1 MVKRNIFLDYGELI
15 AKQEF
20 NRDTLYR
27 AHNLALD
34 YLNSNHPNLVSLDNL
49 AGSHNQVILRYLEAR
64 KDGTEWSMERI
75 ISQVIGALNISDSHV
90 SSLVNIY
97 KLNDHDYSLL
107 PDAREVLLEIARS
120 RKLGIISNLPH
131 NSLIHELEDF
141 ELLDL
146 FDTLTISGVVGYRK
160 PHPAIYQS
168 ALAKAQTRPEEST
181 FVSHDKD
188 EVKGAERVGMEGIL
202 VKSIK
207 EVVGML

>member
-34 YLNSNHPNLVSLDNL
+34 YLNSNHLNLVSLDNL
-49 AGSHNQVILRYLEAR
+49 AESHHQVISRYLEAR
-64 KDGTEWSMERI
+64 KDGTEWSMQRI
-75 ISQVIGALNISDSHV
+75 ISQVTGALNISSSHV
-90 SSLVNIY
+90 LPLVNIY
-97 KLNDHDYSLL
+97 KFNDHDYSLL

-131 NSLIHELEDF
+131 DSLINELEDF

-146 FDTLTISGVVGYRK
+146 FETITISGRVGYRK
-160 PHPAIYQS
+160 PHQAIYRV
-168 ALAKAQTRPEEST
+168 ALAKAQVEPAEST
-181 FVSHDKD
+181 FVSHDGE
-188 EVKGAERVGMEGIL
+188 EVAGAERVGMEGIL

-207 EVVGML
+207 EVIGML